1 MSENKQYYTDLEKVD
16 SKTVYNQ
23 LPEYTRIARYA
34 QYNRNKKRRE
44 TWAEQTSRVFKM
56 HKVKFAKYLEN
67 PEFMEVF
74 NFAKD
79 MVEKKNVL
87 GSQRALQFGGPAI
100 LNKNTRMYNCAAT
113 YVDRVR
119 VFQEIM
125 FTLLCGVGMGFSVQ
139 KHHIAKLPEIKAPD
153 VDEKEIYQIA
163 DSIEG
168 WSDSIGVLLSSYF
181 TSEQTFPEYF
191 GKSVVFDFS
200 LIRPAGAPISHMG
213 GKAPGPD
220 GLEAALKKIRE
231 VLDECIKKGM
241 TRLRPID
248 AYDIIVHS
256 SDAVLS
262 GGIRRSATL
271 CLFSLDD
278 EEMIKAKTGDW
289 YIKNPQR
296 ARSNNSALLLRNS
309 TPEEKYIDLI
319 KSVKQFGEPGLIF
332 ADSTETLYNPC
343 VPDDTFVE
351 TSCGFRQVKDL
362 IGEPFTAVVDGKE
375 YESKTGFIKTG
386 ENKQVWKIVT
396 KEGFEV
402 RATDNHK
409 ILTEDREWVELKE
422 LDIGTVISL
431 NNNSAKKWSFD
442 EKSNKFAKGWLM
454 GSLYGDGTYYY
465 PDKDAFL
472 CYWGENRQNMAD
484 IANNYLNQLGY
495 LCAQSKGGYECKN
508 VNGGKITIGNRELFR
523 QSEKY
528 IKQGKI
534 LTDEVEK
541 ESDEFQAGFIR
552 GLFDADGSVQGTQ
565 QKGVSVRLTSVNMET
580 LKRIQRMSLRFGI
593 YGKIYKE
600 RRSEGE
606 YMLPDG
612 EGGMKLFMCKAV
624 HEYIIT
630 KSSMSQYKNIIGFH
644 ETNKKEKLNT
654 ILSSYKRKPS
664 TTKYTAEI
672 IDIVKDEVCDVYDCT
687 VDEIHAFSANGV
699 YVHNC
704 VEISLYG
711 YNEKGQSGIQMCN
724 LSEIN
729 MATVDDEK
737 EFLDRCRAAS
747 ILGTFQAAY
756 TDFGYL
762 GVITQGI
769 VEREA
774 LIGVSMTGM
783 MDSPDISFNPEILE
797 RGARMVKETNAYV
810 AKMIGINQAARTTCV
825 KPAGS
830 TSCILGT
837 SSGIHPCHA
846 ERYFRR
852 VQSNS
857 MEEPLKYFKKFNSQA
872 VNKSVWSSGGTDDVI
887 TFLCKSKPG
896 ALTKVDVS
904 AIDLLTKV
912 KLVQKH
918 WVTEGRN
925 IELCVEPWLNHN
937 VSNTITM
944 KEDEWDTATKFIFD
958 NREFFAGISM
968 LGDTGDMTYQQAP
981 FQAVYTHEQ
990 IAKMYGAG
998 SVFASGLIVHAHDAF
1013 NNNLYD
1019 ACSCLL
1025 GYGEKLSMPDFN
1037 DKNIKISF
1045 VESDKTY
1052 KKIRWIAQAK
1062 KFAARHFHN
1071 DVLKMTYCLKA
1082 VDSWKTWCDLKRTYK
1097 SVPWEEFLEE
1107 NDNTKRKDY
1116 VACSGNSCEVIS
1128 F

>member
-139 KHHIAKLPEIKAPD
+139 KHHIAKLPEIKEPD

-343 VPDDTFVE
+343 V
-351 TSCGFRQVKDL
+351 
-362 IGEPFTAVVDGKE
+362 
-375 YESKTGFIKTG
+375 
-386 ENKQVWKIVT
+386 
-396 KEGFEV
+396 
-402 RATDNHK
+402 
-409 ILTEDREWVELKE
+409 
-422 LDIGTVISL
+422 
-431 NNNSAKKWSFD
+431 
-442 EKSNKFAKGWLM
+442 
-454 GSLYGDGTYYY
+454 
-465 PDKDAFL
+465 
-472 CYWGENRQNMAD
+472 
-484 IANNYLNQLGY
+484 
-495 LCAQSKGGYECKN
+495 
-508 VNGGKITIGNRELFR
+508 
-523 QSEKY
+523 
-528 IKQGKI
+528 
-534 LTDEVEK
+534 
-541 ESDEFQAGFIR
+541 
-552 GLFDADGSVQGTQ
+552 
-565 QKGVSVRLTSVNMET
+565 
-580 LKRIQRMSLRFGI
+580 
-593 YGKIYKE
+593 
-600 RRSEGE
+600 
-606 YMLPDG
+606 
-612 EGGMKLFMCKAV
+612 
-624 HEYIIT
+624 
-630 KSSMSQYKNIIGFH
+630 
-644 ETNKKEKLNT
+644 
-654 ILSSYKRKPS
+654 
-664 TTKYTAEI
+664 EI
-672 IDIVKDEVCDVYDCT
+672 
-687 VDEIHAFSANGV
+687 N
-699 YVHNC
+699 
-704 VEISLYG
+704 LYG

-857 MEEPLKYFKKFNSQA
+857 MEEPLKYFKKINSQA

-1052 KKIRWIAQAK
+1052 KKIRWIAQAN
-1062 KFAARHFHN
+1062 KFAARHFKN